1 MRFKDFNLEVV
12 TIERSRFEFSM
23 TVNKNFITFSKGVVQ
38 ELDYPPHVL
47 IVFNKETKVMGI
59 QDCRAK
65 TRGSFSFSKPE
76 SKQKRTVQ
84 MMNKNLRETLFY
96 IMDEWSESKC
106 YKIVGIHI
114 PEDKA
119 FIFELSKF
127 EELPDFKKI
136 VSKCRSIYV
145 LTIVL

>member
-12 TIERSRFEFSM
+12 TVERSRFEFSM
-23 TVNKNFITFSKGVVQ
+23 TVNKSFITFSKGIVQ
-38 ELDYPPHVL
+38 ELDYPSHVL
-47 IVFNKETKVMGI
+47 IAFNKETKVMGI
-59 QDCRAK
+59 QVCRAK

-76 SKQKRTVQ
+76 SEQKRTVQ

-96 IMDEWSESKC
+96 IMDEWNESKR
-106 YKIVGIHI
+106 YKIEGIHI

-127 EELPDFKKI
+127 EELPDFRKNDK
-136 VSKCRSIYV
+136 
-145 LTIVL
+145 

>member
-12 TIERSRFEFSM
+12 TVERSRFEYSM
-23 TVNKNFITFSKGVVQ
+23 TVNKNFITFSKGIVQ
-38 ELDYPPHVL
+38 ELDYPSHVL
-47 IVFNKETKVMGI
+47 IAFNKETKVMGI
-59 QDCRAK
+59 QVYRAK

-76 SKQKRTVQ
+76 SEQKRTVQ

-96 IMDEWSESKC
+96 IIDEWNESKR
-106 YKIVGIHI
+106 YKIEGIHI

-127 EELPDFKKI
+127 EELPDFRKNDK
-136 VSKCRSIYV
+136 
-145 LTIVL
+145 

>member
-12 TIERSRFEFSM
+12 TVERSRFEFSM
-23 TVNKNFITFSKGVVQ
+23 TVNKNFITFSKGIVQ
-38 ELDYPPHVL
+38 ELDYPSHVL
-47 IVFNKETKVMGI
+47 IAFNKETKVMGI
-59 QDCRAK
+59 QACRAK

-76 SKQKRTVQ
+76 SEQKRTVQ

-96 IMDEWSESKC
+96 IMDEWNESKR
-106 YKIVGIHI
+106 YKIEGIHI

-127 EELPDFKKI
+127 EELPDFRKNDSN
-136 VSKCRSIYV
+136 SKS
-145 LTIVL
+145 TFS